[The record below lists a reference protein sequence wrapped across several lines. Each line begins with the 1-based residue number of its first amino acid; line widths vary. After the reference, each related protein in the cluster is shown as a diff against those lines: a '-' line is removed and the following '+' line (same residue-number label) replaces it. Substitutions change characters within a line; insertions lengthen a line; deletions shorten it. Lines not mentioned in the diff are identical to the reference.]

1 MITQSIDTNPKAEKY
16 LISLIRKASPASKL
30 SQVRSLFQ
38 TMMQLSRRAIERAN
52 ENMDEQEVN
61 LMFVSF
67 HYGNDLADRLC
78 KYLEKRKSI
87 A

>member
-52 ENMDEQEVN
+52 ENMDE
-61 LMFVSF
+61 
-67 HYGNDLADRLC
+67 
-78 KYLEKRKSI
+78 
-87 A
+87 